1 MLWSLAT
8 LGAPARMLMPVLT
21 SVAAHLEKGDFQ
33 GSHLSTIVWSL
44 AKLETKPVKLLQ
56 RIEEQV
62 VSAPAAG
69 KGAGDGR
76 RRAGAAPRG

>member
-1 MLWSLAT
+1 
-8 LGAPARMLMPVLT
+8 MLMPVLT

-62 VSAPAAG
+62 VSAPAAPRLADYC
-69 KGAGDGR
+69 KTGAVSFGYQDKNQVT
-76 RRAGAAPRG
+76 AGTT